1 MRKTAATALIALLLA
16 VAPAG
21 AAFSQPVERAGSTVA
36 TATVQAQDDDNKDD
50 DGGGEGLWGLFGLL
64 GLAGL
69 IPWRKN
75 RGRQPHRDT
84 THTPGRGTGI

>member
-1 MRKTAATALIALLLA
+1 MRRFAGSALIALFLA

-21 AAFSQPVERAGSTVA
+21 QAFGLSAEQASPAVAAV
-36 TATVQAQDDDNKDD
+36 TVQAQGDEEDSDN
-50 DGGGEGLWGLFGLL
+50 EGLWGLLGLL

-75 RGRQPHRDT
+75 RDQQTHRGGSGGGRS
-84 THTPGRGTGI
+84 TGI